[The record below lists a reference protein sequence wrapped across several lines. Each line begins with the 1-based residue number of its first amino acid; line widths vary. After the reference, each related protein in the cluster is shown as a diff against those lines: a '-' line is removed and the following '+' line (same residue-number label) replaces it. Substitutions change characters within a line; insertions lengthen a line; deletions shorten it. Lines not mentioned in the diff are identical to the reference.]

1 MNKLKAIK
9 EIFKLQNH
17 INRNPE
23 IKAKINNFEK
33 DIRPKLCKECY
44 RKFPLVEHN
53 LMTAVSQGRFFCSK
67 CNDLIAK
74 ESTELFVE
82 ASKE

>member
-1 MNKLKAIK
+1 MNKVKAIQAL
-9 EIFKLQNH
+9 FKLQKKFNS
-17 INRNPE
+17 NPE

-53 LMTAVSQGRFFCSK
+53 LMTAVSQGRFFCKK

-74 ESTELFVE
+74 KSTELFVE
-82 ASKE
+82 ASK